1 MYLFRDNI
9 KLNYSWVCGI
19 FGHECRRVTQI
30 YTKCV
35 HIVHRFALLFD
46 RCFDGWCTW
55 PGLMMMMMGFS
66 RGIFILCAWIW
77 LVLSPATQTVLCYC
91 DATSCNLISKTGA
104 IYIWAI
110 VEVYMKSTPY
120 PPSRRVRRSDSHNI
134 FGDSSASLSF
144 VCCVFCVRFFFLV
157 DLA

>member
-35 HIVHRFALLFD
+35 HILHRFALLFD

-55 PGLMMMMMGFS
+55 PGLMMMMGFS
-66 RGIFILCAWIW
+66 RGIFILCAWIL

-91 DATSCNLISKTGA
+91 DATSCNLISKPGA

-110 VEVYMKSTPY
+110 VEVSASL
-120 PPSRRVRRSDSHNI
+120 SRCILYEIDTLSASFAVRTHNI

-144 VCCVFCVRFFFLV
+144 VCCVFCVRFFF
-157 DLA
+157 